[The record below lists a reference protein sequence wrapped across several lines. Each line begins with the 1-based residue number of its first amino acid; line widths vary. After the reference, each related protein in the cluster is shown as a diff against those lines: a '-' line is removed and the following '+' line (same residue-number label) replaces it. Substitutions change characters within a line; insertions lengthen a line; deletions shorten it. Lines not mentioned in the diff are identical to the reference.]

1 MRHPPAQPLY
11 FGSPQRPL
19 FGWLHRAD
27 ATGAMNIG
35 VVLCSPSGY
44 EAICTHRSY
53 RRFAENAAARGFPAL
68 RFDYDGTGDS
78 AGDALE
84 ADRVAHWLGSITMAI
99 DTLKSQTGVERVC
112 LFGVR
117 VGASLAAVAAQGRTD
132 VQAMIAFAPVIKV
145 NTYLR
150 EIRALSMARPPSTPP
165 SDVRVDPELQE
176 AAGFTTTAETRTNLA
191 GIDLLK
197 LDSPPAAD
205 ILTLERD
212 DLPSSDAWPKRLL
225 AQGAAVEQRRLVGYV
240 DMMRDAHAS
249 KVPAEAIASALDWL
263 QARQGV
269 GAASAPMLPPAL
281 ETVSTPLS
289 EGPQLLRETA
299 TFLEAERRL
308 FGIVTE
314 SAQPARPVRDV
325 VVLLN
330 SGTIHHIGPSRLY
343 VAIARACA
351 ARDVAAIRLDLS
363 GVGDSGLR
371 PGEQENS
378 PYADSARIDVRQAVE
393 FAARRFPEARVHL
406 IGLCSGAYHGLK
418 AAVAGKGLR
427 SIVVVNPL
435 TFFWKPG
442 MSLEYADFQ
451 VTSETNRYARSA
463 GSIASWLKLLR
474 GQVNVLTA
482 GRVFWKR
489 FQGRARNSLRE
500 LARLCGF
507 KLPDDL
513 AAELGSVARQ
523 QTEIYFVFSA
533 TDPGHSLL
541 LEQGGRIVGKLVR
554 EQQLRVSIV
563 QGADHTFTSHWNREQ
578 LLQLLM
584 AHLDRHAG
592 KP

>member
-1 MRHPPAQPLY
+1 
-11 FGSPQRPL
+11 
-19 FGWLHRAD
+19 
-27 ATGAMNIG
+27 
-35 VVLCSPSGY
+35 
-44 EAICTHRSY
+44 
-53 RRFAENAAARGFPAL
+53 
-68 RFDYDGTGDS
+68 
-78 AGDALE
+78 
-84 ADRVAHWLGSITMAI
+84 
-99 DTLKSQTGVERVC
+99 
-112 LFGVR
+112 
-117 VGASLAAVAAQGRTD
+117 
-132 VQAMIAFAPVIKV
+132 MIAFAPVIKV

-150 EIRALSMARPPSTPP
+150 EIRALSLARPASTPP
-165 SDVRVDPELQE
+165 PGLHVDPELQE
-176 AAGFTTTAETRTNLA
+176 AAGFTTTAETRANLA

-197 LDSPPAAD
+197 LDAPPAAE

-212 DLPSSDAWPKRLL
+212 DLPPSEAWPKKLL
-225 AQGAAVEQRRLVGYV
+225 SQGAAVEQRRLVGYV

-249 KVPAEAIASALDWL
+249 KVPADAIAGALDWL
-263 QARQGV
+263 QAREGV
-269 GAASAPMLPPAL
+269 AARAAPVLPPAPG
-281 ETVSTPLS
+281 TVSTPIS
-289 EGPQLLRETA
+289 EAGQPLRETA
-299 TFLEAERRL
+299 AFLDAERLL

-314 SAQPARPVRDV
+314 MEQPARPVRDV

-343 VAIARACA
+343 VAIARTCA
-351 ARDVAAIRLDLS
+351 ARGIAAVRLDLS
-363 GVGDSGLR
+363 GVGESGLR

-378 PYADSARIDVRQAVE
+378 PYADSARTDVRQAVE
-393 FAARRFPEARVHL
+393 FTARRFPDARIHL

-418 AAVAGKGLR
+418 AAVAGNGLR

-463 GSIASWLKLLR
+463 GTLASWLKLLR
-474 GQVNVLTA
+474 GQVDLLAA

-489 FQGRARNSLRE
+489 FQVRARNSSRE

-507 KLPDDL
+507 KLQDDL
-513 AAELGSVARQ
+513 AAELRSVARQ
-523 QTEIYFVFSA
+523 HTEMYFVFSA

-554 EQQLRVSIV
+554 AEQMRISIV

-578 LLQLLM
+578 LLGLLM

>member
-1 MRHPPAQPLY
+1 
-11 FGSPQRPL
+11 
-19 FGWLHRAD
+19 
-27 ATGAMNIG
+27 
-35 VVLCSPSGY
+35 
-44 EAICTHRSY
+44 
-53 RRFAENAAARGFPAL
+53 
-68 RFDYDGTGDS
+68 
-78 AGDALE
+78 
-84 ADRVAHWLGSITMAI
+84 
-99 DTLKSQTGVERVC
+99 
-112 LFGVR
+112 
-117 VGASLAAVAAQGRTD
+117 
-132 VQAMIAFAPVIKV
+132 V

-150 EIRALSMARPPSTPP
+150 EIRALSLARPPSSPP

-197 LDSPPAAD
+197 LDSPPAAE
-205 ILTLERD
+205 ILALERD
-212 DLPSSDAWPKRLL
+212 DLPPSDAWPKRLL

-269 GAASAPMLPPAL
+269 AAGAGLVPPPAPETASAQ
-281 ETVSTPLS
+281 VS

-299 TFLEAERRL
+299 TFLDAEHLL
-308 FGIVTE
+308 FGIVSE
-314 SAQPARPVRDV
+314 LAQNTHAARDV

-351 ARDVAAIRLDLS
+351 ARGIAAIRLDLS
-363 GVGDSGLR
+363 GVGESGLR

-378 PYADSARIDVRQAVE
+378 PYADSARMDVRHAVD
-393 FAARRFPEARVHL
+393 FTARRFPGARIHL
-406 IGLCSGAYHGLK
+406 IGLCSGAYHSLK
-418 AAVAGKGLR
+418 AAVAGNGLH

-463 GSIASWLKLLR
+463 GTLASWLKLLR
-474 GQVNVLTA
+474 GQVNVLAA

-489 FQGRARNSLRE
+489 FQVRARNSLRE
-500 LARLCGF
+500 LARLCGL
-507 KLPDDL
+507 KLQDDL
-513 AAELGSVARQ
+513 AAELRSVARQ

-541 LEQGGRIVGKLVR
+541 LEQGGRIVGNLVR
-554 EQQLRVSIV
+554 GRQLRISIV

-578 LLQLLM
+578 LLELLM